1 MNKQYE
7 EDQINQIRQSS
18 FQHSAFY
25 LLLSNSS
32 LILQAPLQ
40 RPCFETSR
48 YFLLLSAEL
57 FPTGAG
63 TA

>member
-7 EDQINQIRQSS
+7 EDQIRVRQSS

-25 LLLSNSS
+25 LLLNNSS